1 MSLNNI
7 KLVFLSAALY
17 ITLITGF
24 FFNESLNGG
33 AYGDWTGAYLK
44 PIKDFS
50 INFTD
55 TLISYDKY
63 GNRHSPIYIIFLSSL
78 LRFDFSLD
86 VIRLIHLH
94 FSIILIF
101 IFYKCLELRFKNT
114 EKFILV
120 LLSLVIFL
128 SPTFRSLSIWP
139 DSRLPGLLFFTI
151 TIYFFIKYEQT
162 QIEKFL
168 WLTSLF
174 LIITSYISPNFS
186 LFYIYFFYNIFNRL
200 SLNKILLFFLF
211 NLLLATPMLV
221 YIFVMNVNF
230 LISGQTPSS
239 DNQGLALDYNFANK
253 ILIIS
258 SIVFFHLLPV
268 IMCKIH
274 YQSFIIFL
282 KKNVIPLFLTTGFL
296 IYFFN
301 YDVGYTGGGV
311 FFHLSHY
318 LFDNN
323 YLFFIFTF
331 ISLSF
336 VFYLCNLD
344 FRNLLFFF
352 LLILTNIQNTIYH
365 KYYEPLLLIIFFTIL
380 KSVSAETFLKDKKN
394 IFNIYA
400 LSILFVIMKIYKNYY
415 LT

>member
-7 KLVFLSAALY
+7 KIVFLSAILY

-50 INFTD
+50 INFSD
-55 TLISYDKY
+55 TLINYDKY

-101 IFYKCLELRFKNT
+101 IFYKCLELKFKNT

-162 QIEKFL
+162 LIEKFI
-168 WLTSLF
+168 WLTSLS

-186 LFYIYFFYNIFNRL
+186 LFFIYFFYNILNRL

-211 NLLLATPMLV
+211 NLLLAAPMLV
-221 YIFVMNVNF
+221 YIFVMDVNF
-230 LISGQTPSS
+230 LVSGQTPSS
-239 DNQGLALDYNFANK
+239 NNQGVALDYNFANK

-268 IMCKIH
+268 VMYKIH
-274 YQSFIIFL
+274 YQSFVIFL
-282 KKNVIPLFLTTGFL
+282 KKNVIPLLLITGFL

-301 YDVGYTGGGV
+301 YDMGYTGGGI
-311 FFHLSHY
+311 FFHLSHF

-323 YLFFIFTF
+323 YLFFIITF

-336 VFYLCNLD
+336 VFYLCSLD
-344 FRNLLFFF
+344 FKNLLFFF

-365 KYYEPLLLIIFFTIL
+365 KYYEPLLLIIFFTIM
-380 KSVSAETFLKDKKN
+380 KNVSAETFLKDKKN

-400 LSILFVIMKIYKNYY
+400 LSVLFVIMKIYKNYY